1 MKENNYPI
9 LKGIFTSS
17 EWIFIADALNG
28 QIMDE
33 PFRSELGVFIATC
46 EDAERY
52 EGAATRHEVDLN
64 AFINKAQQLNPT
76 MLEALLTRVEK
87 FWEHSHETDLWE
99 WANALASDYSPRI
112 AIGRQVAVLRNK
124 RGLSTRQLAEMC
136 GVTYVNI
143 NKIENGRYNV
153 SIDILH
159 RVCEA
164 LNCDIKLIEKVE
176 ATE

>member
-1 MKENNYPI
+1 MKENNYSI

-17 EWIFIADALNG
+17 EWIFIADSLNG

-33 PFRSELGVFIATC
+33 PFRSQIGVFIATC

-52 EGAATRHEVDLN
+52 DGAASRNEVDLN
-64 AFINKAQQLNPT
+64 NFISKAQQLNPT

-87 FWEHSHETDLWE
+87 FWEHSYETDLLE

-112 AIGRQVAVLRNK
+112 AIGRQVAVIRNK
-124 RGLSTRQLAEMC
+124 RGISTRQLAEMC

-143 NKIENGRYNV
+143 NKIENGKYNV

-159 RVCEA
+159 KVCEA
-164 LNCDIKLIEKVE
+164 LDVDIKLIDKEE